1 MLAGAPP
8 KKFPGNRP
16 NHDESRIHIWERE
29 MKYYSKY
36 LIDLCVPWSGESRLL
51 FERSATGFC
60 LLVNE
65 WNRKSATFIER
76 QRYRFLSNFISKGYR
91 SSHNE
96 TAAMAATKCRLVVRY
111 KKKQN
116 KIVQHQQNQQH
127 Q

>member
-1 MLAGAPP
+1 MLAGAPTP
-8 KKFPGNRP
+8 KFPGNRP
-16 NHDESRIHIWERE
+16 NHDETRIHIWDRD

-76 QRYRFLSNFISKGYR
+76 QRYRFLSNFMSKGYC

-96 TAAMAATKCRLVVRY
+96 TATAWRQRNADWWSDI
-111 KKKQN
+111 KKN
-116 KIVQHQQNQQH
+116 KSK
-127 Q
+127 